1 MDRKWWTLVV
11 VCVAIFMLLLDIT
24 VVNVALPNIQRDLGA
39 NFTDLQWVI
48 DAYAL
53 MLAAFLLTAGS
64 LADRLGRK
72 LLFTIG
78 VGIFA
83 AASLGCGLAQSPG
96 WLDIARAVQGIG
108 GALMFATS
116 LSLLAQEFHGK
127 ERGTAFGIWGATTGA
142 SVAIG
147 PLVGGALTDS
157 FGWRSIF
164 YINLPIA
171 LVAIVVAL
179 VKLRESSDPSASG
192 IDWGGLATFS
202 IALFS
207 LVYAL
212 LRGNDEGWTSAVT
225 LGLLGAAALC
235 LLAFVVIEL
244 KVKDPM
250 LELSLFRKPTFS
262 GAQVA
267 AFSLSASIFSMF
279 LYLTLYLQNGLGYS
293 PLQAGLRFLPVTILS
308 FLVAPVAGKLSARLA
323 PRLLLGAGLAIVAL
337 GLWLMHGIR
346 VDSSWTTLLWG
357 FLAAGIGVGMTNP
370 PLASLAISVVPP
382 RQSGMASGINSTF
395 RQVGIATGIA
405 ALGALFQSHVQSAV
419 ESSLSGVSLPAGA
432 KQGLAQAVS
441 SGGAGKAIQSV
452 PQAARGAV
460 ARAAE
465 SAFIGGLNELLV
477 IAAIVAATGSVL
489 TFVLVRR
496 RDLVPSGESVPAA
509 G

>member
-1 MDRKWWTLVV
+1 M
-11 VCVAIFMLLLDIT
+11 
-24 VVNVALPNIQRDLGA
+24 
-39 NFTDLQWVI
+39 
-48 DAYAL
+48 
-53 MLAAFLLTAGS
+53 LTAGS